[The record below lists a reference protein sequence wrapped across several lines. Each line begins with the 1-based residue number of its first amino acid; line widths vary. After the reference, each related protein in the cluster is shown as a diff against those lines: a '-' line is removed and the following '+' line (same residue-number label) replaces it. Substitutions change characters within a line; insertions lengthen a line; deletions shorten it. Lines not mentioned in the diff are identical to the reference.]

1 MVEGRPSATVF
12 RGTRF
17 LERKLCKELY
27 TVVAGFFSLYG
38 LVKGGFWMGLCV
50 AI

>member
-1 MVEGRPSATVF
+1 MRIVRE

-27 TVVAGFFSLYG
+27 TVVAVEAADMMGF
-38 LVKGGFWMGLCV
+38 KRKIEKGLCI